1 MCRREIPCLP
11 LSNNCR
17 ASSVSATLR
26 SRLGCPMRCK
36 SYLYMY
42 PAVPAGGGL
51 VLSGVAIGRPERI
64 TVHERLRPAR
74 RRP

>member
-1 MCRREIPCLP
+1 VI
-11 LSNNCR
+11 
-17 ASSVSATLR
+17 ATLR

-36 SYLYMY
+36 SYLYMYMY